1 MTDSM
6 TLSTDTDGTTERQTT
21 RGKTC
26 CFVTHIPNRNVDSSQ
41 PQKWAKRS
49 PKNLIS
55 PQMVENT
62 VHSGSN
68 LFRANSHNQQRWL
81 LKMYRIQ
88 RLLRHS
94 VGDVLFERERRSKRK
109 MGPSLLP
116 DSAHQRSTRQ
126 YVRILCNDF
135 SKCSKELLHLI
146 HEVLVNVRILLRHLL
161 RLSASQG
168 FSGI

>member
-1 MTDSM
+1 
-6 TLSTDTDGTTERQTT
+6 
-21 RGKTC
+21 
-26 CFVTHIPNRNVDSSQ
+26 
-41 PQKWAKRS
+41 
-49 PKNLIS
+49 
-55 PQMVENT
+55 MVENT

-126 YVRILCNDF
+126 SVRILCNDF

-146 HEVLVNVRILLRHLL
+146 TSCDTSCVLQLARVAHDLNTVFCARPDGPEVQFFLH
-161 RLSASQG
+161 QG
-168 FSGI
+168 DKL